1 MVILGGL
8 GSIPGTILGAV
19 VLTVVPELI
28 RSLMQYRMLIY
39 GVIMVVMML
48 VRPQGLLGSVNFAQ
62 IRERALERSAN
73 GKEAR

>member
-8 GSIPGTILGAV
+8 GSIPGTILGAT
-19 VLTVVPELI
+19 VLTIVPELI

-48 VRPQGLLGSVNFAQ
+48 VRPQGLLGSLDFAL
-62 IRERALERSAN
+62 IRERALNRKQQAK
-73 GKEAR
+73 GGR

>member
-48 VRPQGLLGSVNFAQ
+48 VRPQGLLGNVNFAQ

-73 GKEAR
+73 GKEGR